1 MLHHHLPLLLSRAA
15 IFGRRALDYYQATIR
30 LAVVNLR
37 RVAPFPQ
44 LGGAGAKP
52 ASIRR
57 ALVARGRQRQ
67 ASVSSFTITFSKTP
81 ALSSSGS
88 LEQTL
93 GSAFQQFDS
102 AVSHGYVSTRDLVE
116 FSFRHPEITAIS
128 SQQAVPPA
136 PRIFGRQVITRVLIR
151 DPIERIRSIYGTLY
165 RSRKCAAG
173 KAKCRHF
180 LAGPA

>member
-44 LGGAGAKP
+44 SGGAGAKP
-52 ASIRR
+52 ASGGRER
-57 ALVARGRQRQ
+57 QSAVPHSLSHFQKRQHFLRVAPQ
-67 ASVSSFTITFSKTP
+67 
-81 ALSSSGS
+81 
-88 LEQTL
+88 QTL

-116 FSFRHPEITAIS
+116 FSFRDPEITPIF